1 MKNIK
6 KLSKSAIILY
16 FVELVL
22 AFAIIGL
29 AVSAI
34 SAIGLERYKDW
45 KNLSEAEKTKIMPY
59 LIGILVCAVFILPI
73 GLATFVLEIVVA
85 VKGLATKKESGD
97 NIIYI
102 LLLIGIFVLPLMA
115 LICLFIIVCKKDVPV
130 AQNATF
136 NNSKQQ
142 NNVNNQNNQP
152 NY

>member
-59 LIGILVCAVFILPI
+59 LIGVLVCAVFILPI

-115 LICLFIIVCKKDVPV
+115 LICSFIIVCKKDVPV

-136 NNSKQQ
+136 NNPEQQ

>member
-45 KNLSEAEKTKIMPY
+45 KNGSEQY
-59 LIGILVCAVFILPI
+59 WW
-73 GLATFVLEIVVA
+73 
-85 VKGLATKKESGD
+85 
-97 NIIYI
+97 
-102 LLLIGIFVLPLMA
+102 
-115 LICLFIIVCKKDVPV
+115 
-130 AQNATF
+130 
-136 NNSKQQ
+136 
-142 NNVNNQNNQP
+142 VNRLTNFGNHFLHP
-152 NY
+152 

>member
-1 MKNIK
+1 M
-6 KLSKSAIILY
+6 Y

-59 LIGILVCAVFILPI
+59 LIGVLVCAVFILPI

-130 AQNATF
+130 AQNVTF
-136 NNSKQQ
+136 NNLEQQ

>member
-59 LIGILVCAVFILPI
+59 LIGVLVCAVFILPI

-130 AQNATF
+130 AQNATL
-136 NNSKQQ
+136 NNPEQQ

>member
-59 LIGILVCAVFILPI
+59 LIGVLVCAVFILPI

-85 VKGLATKKESGD
+85 VKGLATKKASRVNASLLFGD
-97 NIIYI
+97 VFTLELENCWFDSFIFCSSNIFN
-102 LLLIGIFVLPLMA
+102 LL
-115 LICLFIIVCKKDVPV
+115 
-130 AQNATF
+130 NT
-136 NNSKQQ
+136 
-142 NNVNNQNNQP
+142 
-152 NY
+152 

>member
-59 LIGILVCAVFILPI
+59 LIGVLVCAVFILPI

-130 AQNATF
+130 AQNVTF
-136 NNSKQQ
+136 NNLEQQ
-142 NNVNNQNNQP
+142 NNVNSQNNQP

>member
-45 KNLSEAEKTKIMPY
+45 KNLNEAEKTKIMPY
-59 LIGILVCAVFILPI
+59 LIGVLVCAVFILPI

-130 AQNATF
+130 AQNVTF
-136 NNSKQQ
+136 NNSEQQ

>member
-1 MKNIK
+1 
-6 KLSKSAIILY
+6 
-16 FVELVL
+16 
-22 AFAIIGL
+22 
-29 AVSAI
+29 
-34 SAIGLERYKDW
+34 
-45 KNLSEAEKTKIMPY
+45 MPY
-59 LIGILVCAVFILPI
+59 LIGVLVCAVFILPI

-136 NNSKQQ
+136 NNSEQQ

>member
-59 LIGILVCAVFILPI
+59 LIGVLVCVVFIVQI

-136 NNSKQQ
+136 NKSEQQ

>member
-59 LIGILVCAVFILPI
+59 LIGVLVCAVFILPI

>member
-59 LIGILVCAVFILPI
+59 LIGVLVCAVFILPI
-73 GLATFVLEIVVA
+73 GLTTFVLEIVVA

-115 LICLFIIVCKKDVPV
+115 LICLFIIVCKRCSCCTKCNI
-130 AQNATF
+130 Q
-136 NNSKQQ
+136 
-142 NNVNNQNNQP
+142 
-152 NY
+152 

>member
-59 LIGILVCAVFILPI
+59 LIGVLVCAVFILPI

-136 NNSKQQ
+136 NNLEQQ

>member
-1 MKNIK
+1 M
-6 KLSKSAIILY
+6 Y

-59 LIGILVCAVFILPI
+59 LIGVLVCAVFILPI

>member
-59 LIGILVCAVFILPI
+59 LIGVLVCAVFILPI

-130 AQNATF
+130 VQNATF
-136 NNSKQQ
+136 NNSEQQ

>member
-59 LIGILVCAVFILPI
+59 LIGVLVCAVFILPI

-115 LICLFIIVCKKDVPV
+115 LICYSLLFAKKM
-130 AQNATF
+130 F
-136 NNSKQQ
+136 LLHKM
-142 NNVNNQNNQP
+142 
-152 NY
+152 

>member
-1 MKNIK
+1 M
-6 KLSKSAIILY
+6 Y

-22 AFAIIGL
+22 AFVIIGL

-59 LIGILVCAVFILPI
+59 LIGVLVCAVFILPI

-102 LLLIGIFVLPLMA
+102 LF
-115 LICLFIIVCKKDVPV
+115 
-130 AQNATF
+130 
-136 NNSKQQ
+136 
-142 NNVNNQNNQP
+142 
-152 NY
+152 

>member
-34 SAIGLERYKDW
+34 SAIGLERYKYW

-59 LIGILVCAVFILPI
+59 LIGVLVCAVFILPI

-130 AQNATF
+130 AQNVTF
-136 NNSKQQ
+136 NNLEQQ

>member
-59 LIGILVCAVFILPI
+59 LIGVLVCAVFILPI

-136 NNSKQQ
+136 NNSKIM
-142 NNVNNQNNQP
+142 
-152 NY
+152 

>member
-59 LIGILVCAVFILPI
+59 LIGVLVCAVFILPI

-102 LLLIGIFVLPLMA
+102 LLLIGIFVLTLMA

-136 NNSKQQ
+136 NNPEQQ

>member
-59 LIGILVCAVFILPI
+59 LIGVLVCAVFILPI

-130 AQNATF
+130 AQNVTF
-136 NNSKQQ
+136 NNLEQQ

>member
-59 LIGILVCAVFILPI
+59 LIGVLVCAVFILPI

-136 NNSKQQ
+136 NNPEQQ

>member
-59 LIGILVCAVFILPI
+59 LIGVLVCAVFILPI
-73 GLATFVLEIVVA
+73 GLTTFVLEIVVA

-102 LLLIGIFVLPLMA
+102 LLLIG

-130 AQNATF
+130 AQNVTF
-136 NNSKQQ
+136 NNSEQQ

>member
-1 MKNIK
+1 M
-6 KLSKSAIILY
+6 Y

-59 LIGILVCAVFILPI
+59 LIGVLVCAVFILPI

-136 NNSKQQ
+136 NNPEQQ

>member
-45 KNLSEAEKTKIMPY
+45 KNLSEAEKNKNYALFNWCTCLCSFY
-59 LIGILVCAVFILPI
+59 FTNGF
-73 GLATFVLEIVVA
+73 G
-85 VKGLATKKESGD
+85 
-97 NIIYI
+97 NIC
-102 LLLIGIFVLPLMA
+102 FR
-115 LICLFIIVCKKDVPV
+115 
-130 AQNATF
+130 
-136 NNSKQQ
+136 NSCCS
-142 NNVNNQNNQP
+142 
-152 NY
+152 

>member
-22 AFAIIGL
+22 SFAIIGL

-59 LIGILVCAVFILPI
+59 LIGVLVCAVFILPI

-136 NNSKQQ
+136 NNPEQQ

>member
-59 LIGILVCAVFILPI
+59 LIGVLVCAVFILPI
-73 GLATFVLEIVVA
+73 GLTTFVLEIVVA

-102 LLLIGIFVLPLMA
+102 LLLIGIFVLPYSL
-115 LICLFIIVCKKDVPV
+115 LFAKKM
-130 AQNATF
+130 F
-136 NNSKQQ
+136 LLHKM
-142 NNVNNQNNQP
+142 
-152 NY
+152 